1 MLKGEEKRM
10 SKLNMPTDLRMTPI
24 YTAFTQWLIQT
35 GNQDLLISYNQFECK
50 FSEMILQDE
59 ETS

>member
-1 MLKGEEKRM
+1 M